1 MRLSGPTRLQG
12 AWGLRVSHATVDYP
26 HVAPMN
32 SVPSPLLRFLP
43 AIFIFIW
50 SSGYVVAK
58 YGLPYAEPLTF
69 LCLRYLGVILFMGI
83 LAVSMR
89 ASWPARSAWPQIAVA
104 GILMQAGYLGGV
116 WCAVKLGMPAGL
128 AALIVNTQPILTAV
142 FGPLIGERTQGK
154 QWLGLALGILGVGL
168 VVANKISLAGIS
180 FTSVVLALMALLSM
194 TIGTL
199 YQKKTC
205 PSFDVRTGQVIQFL
219 ASLIVTLPFALALE
233 TQAILFTPQ
242 FFAALAWSVFVLSG
256 VGISVLFIMIRHG
269 EATKVT
275 SYMYLVPAV
284 TAAMAWLMF
293 DERFTLVTATGM
305 LIALA
310 GVALVVKPS
319 R

>member
-1 MRLSGPTRLQG
+1 MTSD
-12 AWGLRVSHATVDYP
+12 S
-26 HVAPMN
+26 
-32 SVPSPLLRFLP
+32 SPLLRFLP

-69 LCLRYLGVILFMGI
+69 LCLRYVGVILFMGT
-83 LAVSMR
+83 LALTMR
-89 ASWPARSAWPQIAVA
+89 APWPARSAWRHIAIA
-104 GILMQAGYLGGV
+104 GVLMQAGYLGGV

-128 AALIVNTQPILTAV
+128 AALIVNTQPILTAI
-142 FGPLIGERTQGK
+142 FGPLIGERTQGR
-154 QWLGLALGILGVGL
+154 QWLGLGLGILGVGL
-168 VVANKISLAGIS
+168 VVANKISVVGLSAASIALA
-180 FTSVVLALMALLSM
+180 VMALLSM

-219 ASLIVTLPFALALE
+219 ASLALTLPFALIFE
-233 TQAILFTPQ
+233 TQTILWTPQ
-242 FFAALAWSVFVLSG
+242 FFAAMAWSIFVLSG
-256 VGISVLFIMIRHG
+256 IGISVLFIMIRHG

-284 TAAMAWLMF
+284 TAVMAWLMF
-293 DERFTLVTATGM
+293 GERFTLIAILGM

-310 GVALVVKPS
+310 GVALVVQPKS

>member
-1 MRLSGPTRLQG
+1 MI
-12 AWGLRVSHATVDYP
+12 
-26 HVAPMN
+26 N
-32 SVPSPLLRFLP
+32 SSSRLRFLP

-50 SSGYVVAK
+50 ASGYVVAK

-69 LCLRYLGVILFMGI
+69 LCLRYLGVILFMGV
-83 LAVSMR
+83 LAVTMR
-89 ASWPARSAWPQIAVA
+89 APWPARSAWPHIAVA
-104 GILMQAGYLGGV
+104 GVLMQAGYLGGV

-142 FGPLIGERTQGK
+142 LGPAIGEKTQGR
-154 QWLGLALGILGVGL
+154 QWIGLGFGIIGVGL
-168 VVANKISLAGIS
+168 VVANKISVVQLSAASIALA
-180 FTSVVLALMALLSM
+180 VMALLSM

-219 ASLIVTLPFALALE
+219 ASLILTLPFALMLE
-233 TQAILFTPQ
+233 TQTILWTPE
-242 FFAALAWSVFVLSG
+242 FFGAMAWSIFVLSG
-256 VGISVLFIMIRHG
+256 VGISVLFILIRNG

-284 TAAMAWLMF
+284 TAVMAWLMF
-293 DERFTLVTATGM
+293 GERFTVTAAVGM
-305 LIALA
+305 AIALL
-310 GVALVVKPS
+310 GVALVVKPG

>member
-1 MRLSGPTRLQG
+1 MI
-12 AWGLRVSHATVDYP
+12 
-26 HVAPMN
+26 N
-32 SVPSPLLRFLP
+32 SSSRLRFLP

-50 SSGYVVAK
+50 ASGYVVAK

-69 LCLRYLGVILFMGI
+69 LCLRYLGVILFMGV
-83 LAVSMR
+83 LAVTMR
-89 ASWPARSAWPQIAVA
+89 APWPARSAWPHIAVA
-104 GILMQAGYLGGV
+104 GVLMQAGYLGGV

-142 FGPLIGERTQGK
+142 LGSAIGEKTQGR
-154 QWLGLALGILGVGL
+154 QWIGLGFGIIGVGL
-168 VVANKISLAGIS
+168 VVANKISVVHLSAASIALA
-180 FTSVVLALMALLSM
+180 VMALLSM

-219 ASLIVTLPFALALE
+219 ASLILTLPFALMLE
-233 TQAILFTPQ
+233 TQTILWTPE
-242 FFAALAWSVFVLSG
+242 FFGAMAWSIFVLSG
-256 VGISVLFIMIRHG
+256 VGISVLFILIRNG

-284 TAAMAWLMF
+284 TAVMAWLMF
-293 DERFTLVTATGM
+293 GERFTVTAAVGM
-305 LIALA
+305 AIALL
-310 GVALVVKPS
+310 GVALVVKPG

>member
-1 MRLSGPTRLQG
+1 MT
-12 AWGLRVSHATVDYP
+12 SH
-26 HVAPMN
+26 
-32 SVPSPLLRFLP
+32 SSPLLRFLP

-69 LCLRYLGVILFMGI
+69 LCLRYVGVILFMGT
-83 LAVSMR
+83 LALTMR
-89 ASWPARSAWPQIAVA
+89 APWPARSAWKHIAIA

-128 AALIVNTQPILTAV
+128 AALIVNTQPILTAI
-142 FGPLIGERTQGK
+142 FGPLIGERTRGI

-168 VVANKISLAGIS
+168 VVANKISMLGLSGTSITLAI
-180 FTSVVLALMALLSM
+180 FALLSM
-194 TIGTL
+194 TLGTL

-205 PSFDVRTGQVIQFL
+205 PSFDVRSGQVIQFL
-219 ASLIVTLPFALALE
+219 ASLLVTLPFALMLE
-233 TQAILFTPQ
+233 THTILWTPQ
-242 FFAALAWSVFVLSG
+242 FFAAMAWSIFVLSG
-256 VGISVLFIMIRHG
+256 FGISVLFIMIRHG

-284 TAAMAWLMF
+284 TAIMAWLMF
-293 DERFTLVTATGM
+293 GERFTVSAMLGM

-310 GVALVVKPS
+310 GVALVVKPKL